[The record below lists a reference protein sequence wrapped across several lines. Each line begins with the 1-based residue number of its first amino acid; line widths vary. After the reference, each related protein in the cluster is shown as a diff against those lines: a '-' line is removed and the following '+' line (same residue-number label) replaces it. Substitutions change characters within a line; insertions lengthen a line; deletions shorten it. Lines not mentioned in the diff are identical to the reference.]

1 MKQSDRFTIT
11 ASNAYQRNHV
21 NDETCG
27 EVWIKET
34 SAMLRRQHAAYVRMV
49 NKMPCIYADASGVC
63 GSPAPRIC
71 KLSRGQ
77 LLDALTR
84 YKKGRDE

>member
-49 NKMPCIYADASGVC
+49 NKMPCIYADAKGMC
-63 GSPAPRIC
+63 RSPDHASCIVRR
-71 KLSRGQ
+71 SA

-84 YKKGRDE
+84 YKKGTR